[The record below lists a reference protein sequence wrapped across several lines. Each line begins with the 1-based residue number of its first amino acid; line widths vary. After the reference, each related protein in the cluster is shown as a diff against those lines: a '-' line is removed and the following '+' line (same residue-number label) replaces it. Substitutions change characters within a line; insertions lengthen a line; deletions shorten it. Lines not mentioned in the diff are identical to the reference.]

1 MPIGT
6 TGNPPGFAPRRD
18 PDIVSR
24 VILFIGSLIGVVVSG
39 GAAFAASLVRAISQ
53 GQNDV
58 WPNEPLTPQE
68 CAVGVVK
75 NTIPGGDWEGEA
87 RLSGIDP
94 ERFRALVG
102 LTGNPPGPE
111 TLLTMINR
119 NIINADEARQGMK
132 EGFLRNDWIEQYMRL
147 QQRVLSQSEVVQ
159 AAVQGHLED
168 ADARRRW
175 EQADGDPADYDVAYA
190 TAGNPPG
197 VQQMLSLWRRG
208 YVTQAEVEQAIRES
222 RLKNKYIPAVLHLAE
237 YVPPPRTI
245 TTLLSHGAIDT
256 IKAHQL
262 FQANGLTDEMATAY
276 VASALHTKTA
286 SQKELS
292 VGQVTALYTDGIIT
306 RPEALDDLHKVGYGD
321 PEANLVLDL
330 AERRAE
336 QAVRT
341 RVVNRV
347 REMFVTRK
355 IDLATAQA
363 DLAKLKVDSA
373 QTERLLTVWQIEQQ
387 APTRTLTLGQLNAA
401 YKAELI
407 PHDDYIAR
415 VMNLGY
421 DAADADLLSKIVVP
435 PETP

>member
-1 MPIGT
+1 MPLGT
-6 TGNPPGFAPRRD
+6 SGAPYGMQPTRD
-18 PDIVSR
+18 PNLLGR
-24 VILFIGSLIGVVVSG
+24 VFMFIASAIGMLFGVAQ
-39 GAAFAASLVRAISQ
+39 AAATSLVRFFMEEANTQ
-53 GQNDV
+53 Y
-58 WPNEPLTPQE
+58 PNAPLTPQE

-87 RLSGIDP
+87 RLSGVDP

-111 TLLTMINR
+111 TLLTMVNR
-119 NIINADEARQGMK
+119 RIINANEAIQGMK
-132 EGFLRNDWIEQYMRL
+132 EGFLRNDWIDQYMRL
-147 QQRVLSQSEVVQ
+147 DKRVLSQSEVVQ
-159 AAVQGHLED
+159 AAVQGHLDEV
-168 ADARRRW
+168 DARLRW
-175 EQADGDPADYDVAYA
+175 EYADGDPADYDVAYA